1 MEKEHTGE
9 FAAIGPDGEA
19 NLWRDGNEVFRKGIE
34 AFGSGNFGIYQIG
47 HPALEKWLS
56 GKK

>member
-19 NLWRDGNEVFRKGIE
+19 ILWIDDNEVFRKGIE
-34 AFGSGNFGIYQIG
+34 AFGSGNFGISRIG
-47 HPALEKWLS
+47 HPALEK
-56 GKK
+56 